1 MKNCCSFIAG
11 CVGLAGLSSSSVA
24 RYKLGHYVRA
34 RTLCVVLWCAQY
46 SQAGGVVITGNIT
59 NNISG
64 IRSKQN
70 QIYTMKVI
78 QMKTKQTLVLS

>member
-64 IRSKQN
+64 IIPSTYIIHTTNKTSKH
-70 QIYTMKVI
+70 
-78 QMKTKQTLVLS
+78 